1 MVCVV
6 CSVVALYDLPWIPV
20 FYNGMPMT
28 SSNSE
33 DKKSRRINFSPDT
46 KLKLAKRAGFL
57 CSYPRC
63 LIPTTGPTVDDEGK
77 DSAAGIAVAAHIYPA
92 SKNGPRKR
100 DGLTPEQ
107 IRDISNG
114 IWLCR
119 THGTLID
126 DFQDKFPAEEVIEMK
141 KVREFAQWLCLKLP
155 EVAFLVGFIGVKRLD
170 AIVWKHWPD
179 PDEEKVRDE
188 VISEGKKCIPAP
200 DVPIWTQM
208 PVPPVEFDL
217 KPILR
222 AASSQSLH
230 SAVLPRQIL
239 RESFPAERRRAI
251 DIVSSWGEHAKRWG
265 WEGIGCLTGDCYVKI
280 TARDP
285 ESGDIAEPFL
295 WVLSLSTHFYH
306 YNFIDGESLFLD
318 INHTTQGVSNL
329 NWHLNVTIKD
339 GECCTTSTLS
349 MLRPIRLFST
359 YERHQHAE
367 FEAYAQVLEKLAC
380 GWEPV
385 GHISLELGEWSEP
398 EKVLPKEFP
407 IRSEITEAQFALAL
421 QHCARVKLGYEL
433 AADWGIYFHFSDA
446 FFNDALDETTIR
458 KASEALLAEVGP
470 APYPI
475 SAHSKEL
482 VPLNDRYG
490 IRLTIKHGELFFE
503 VTQTVAGIQRNF

>member
-1 MVCVV
+1 
-6 CSVVALYDLPWIPV
+6 
-20 FYNGMPMT
+20 MT
-28 SSNSE
+28 SSTSE

-46 KLKLAKRAGFL
+46 KLKLAKSAGFY
-57 CSYPRC
+57 CSYPGC
-63 LIPTTGPTVDDEGK
+63 LIPTTGQTVDDEGK

-126 DFQDKFPAEEVIEMK
+126 DFQDKFPAERVIEMK
-141 KVREFAQWLCLKLP
+141 KVREFAQWLSLKLP

-170 AIVWKHWPD
+170 AIVWKHWPN
-179 PDEEKVRDE
+179 PDEEKIRVD
-188 VISEGKKCIPAP
+188 VISEGKKCMPAS

-217 KPILR
+217 KPIPR
-222 AASSQSLH
+222 AASSRSLH
-230 SAVLPRQIL
+230 SAVLTPPIR

-265 WEGIGCLTGDCYVKI
+265 WDGKGLLMNNCYVKI

-285 ESGDIAEPFL
+285 ESGEIAEPFL
-295 WVLSLSTHFYH
+295 WVLSRSTHVYY
-306 YNFIDGESLFLD
+306 YNFIDGEFLFIGID
-318 INHTTQGVSNL
+318 HTTQRASDL

-339 GECCTTSTLS
+339 GECCTTSTLR
-349 MLRPIRLFST
+349 MLRPIRLSSS

-385 GHISLELGEWSEP
+385 GYISLEPGEWSEP
-398 EKVLPKEFP
+398 EKVLPKGFP
-407 IRSEITEAQFALAL
+407 IRSEITEAQFARAL
-421 QHCARVKLGYEL
+421 QRCARVKLGYEL
-433 AADWGIYFHFSDA
+433 AEDWGIYFHFSDA
-446 FFNDALDETTIR
+446 FFSDALDETTIR
-458 KASEALLAEVGP
+458 KASKALLAEVGP

-490 IRLTIKHGELFFE
+490 IRLAIKPGELFFE
-503 VTQTVAGIQRNF
+503 VAQTVAGIQRNF